1 MDASPDQSSH
11 FLESPDKNEVE
22 KTPGRSR
29 KMLLSLGLVAGAAVL
44 ALATGLLVWHFH
56 LRRDV
61 RVNRVYV
68 GSIGLKDVS
77 FEAAYEDPSSS
88 EFQRM
93 ARVAAKELELL
104 YSRDSVLNRY
114 FRTSRI
120 QAFSEGDHEGVVA
133 YYHSEFELPVFQ
145 QTSLDEAIR
154 TLESSGE
161 KPQEL
166 KGRKGPRN
174 PNSVGV
180 SSVQSG
186 ALDPRLSRTSVSEES
201 STRIRITRDGGQIQS
216 PGFPHTPYPP
226 NLSQQW
232 LLQAD
237 PQHRVKLD
245 FHTLSLEDD
254 CQHDFLKTTTTQQQD
269 VPTPADLVFL
279 CSRRQ
284 CGYPQDSL
292 SFLSSGSVM
301 LLTLVTD
308 QDKNFPGFRALYS
321 QVPAGAR
328 ECGEPL
334 LGEKGSFSS
343 PFFPSNY
350 PPKVSCR
357 WDIQVSKEK
366 FIKLEF
372 QKFSVGSQSETCP
385 HDYLEV
391 EDKRFCGSKLKSE
404 FVIVK
409 SSKATVTFHSDSSYV
424 DQGFLIRYEA
434 FYPSDPCPEQFRCTS
449 NLCINTT
456 LQCDG
461 WNDCGD
467 NSDEVSCVCRESHM
481 KCGNGL
487 CKPRLW
493 TCDGYD
499 DCGDG
504 TDEENCERC
513 KDGGFLCR
521 NGRCISQS
529 LKCNEQND
537 CGDGS
542 DESQCKRSL
551 VLGCSEFTFRCADD
565 TCISKINPE
574 CDDEQDCADGSD
586 EAGCSCGKRPFHTS
600 RVVGGEVAR
609 EGEWPW
615 QVSLHIKGVG
625 HVCGASVLNNRWLLT
640 AAHCVQDNQLK
651 SHSQAHHWEALL
663 GLHAQGQT
671 QEWTVRRGVTRIIAH
686 RDFSSE
692 TYDNDIALMELDAD
706 VPLNQYIWPI
716 CLPSPA
722 HDFPAGQEAW
732 ITGWGAT
739 REGGSRATFL
749 QKAAVRVV
757 NATVCSS
764 LMEDVVTDRMLC
776 AGVLMGGVDACQG
789 DSGGPLTVKSPS
801 GRAFLA
807 GVVSWGEGCGQKNKA
822 GIYTRVTKFRSW
834 IEQNCGL

>member
-1 MDASPDQSSH
+1 MDNYWEQNSPCLDSSNNKQ
-11 FLESPDKNEVE
+11 LE
-22 KTPGRSR
+22 KTPGRTR
-29 KMLLSLGLVAGAAVL
+29 KVLLSLGLLGAAAVL
-44 ALATGLLVWHFH
+44 ALVTGLLVWHFH

-68 GSIGLKDVS
+68 GSIGFRGVS
-77 FEAAYEDPSSS
+77 FKPEYEDPSSS
-88 EFQRM
+88 EFQKM
-93 ARVAAKELELL
+93 ANLAVKELKLL
-104 YSRDSVLNRY
+104 YSRDSVLNQY

-120 QAFSEGDHEGVVA
+120 HAFSDGDNDGIEA
-133 YYHSEFELPVFQ
+133 YYHSEFEIPVFQ
-145 QTSLDEAIR
+145 QTSLDEAFRI
-154 TLESSGE
+154 LESREE
-161 KPQEL
+161 KTEEL
-166 KGRKGPRN
+166 KGRMGFH
-174 PNSVGV
+174 NSNSLSV
-180 SSVQSG
+180 SNVQSG
-186 ALDPRLSRTSVSEES
+186 ALDPRMSRTSVSEKTT
-201 STRIRITRDGGQIQS
+201 TRIRITRDEGRIQS
-216 PGFPHTPYPP
+216 PGFPHTSYPS
-226 NLSQQW
+226 NFSHQW
-232 LLQAD
+232 RLQAD

-245 FHTLSLEDD
+245 FHTLSLEDN
-254 CQHDFLKTTTTQQQD
+254 CQHDFLKIYD
-269 VPTPADLVFL
+269 SLVPIE
-279 CSRRQ
+279 RRALTEQ

-301 LLTLVTD
+301 LLTMVTN
-308 QDKNFPGFRALYS
+308 QEKNFPGFRAFYS
-321 QVPAGAR
+321 QVPVDGR

-334 LGEKGSFSS
+334 SGETGSFSS

-350 PPKVSCR
+350 PPKVSCQ

-372 QKFSVGSQSETCP
+372 QKFAVGNQNENCI

-391 EDKRFCGSKLKSE
+391 EDKRFCGRKLKSE
-404 FVIVK
+404 FIIIK
-409 SSKATVTFHSDSSYV
+409 SNKATVTFHSDSSNV

-434 FYPSDPCPEQFRCTS
+434 FYPSDPCPKQFRCSS

-467 NSDEVSCVCRESHM
+467 NSDEVSCTCRTSHM
-481 KCGNGL
+481 KCRNGL
-487 CKPRLW
+487 CKPQLW
-493 TCDGYD
+493 KCDGYN

-504 TDEENCERC
+504 TDEENCDGC
-513 KDGGFLCR
+513 KDDGFLCR
-521 NGRCISQS
+521 TGRCISQT
-529 LKCNEQND
+529 LKCNGQDD

-551 VLGCSEFTFRCADD
+551 VLGCSEFTFRCADN

-574 CDDEQDCADGSD
+574 CDDENDCEDGSD
-586 EAGCSCGKRPFHTS
+586 EADCSCGRRPFYSS
-600 RVVGGEVAR
+600 RVVGGQVAR

-615 QVSLHIKGVG
+615 QVSLHVKGEG

-640 AAHCVQDNQLK
+640 AAHCVQDGQFNRY
-651 SHSQAHHWEALL
+651 SQAHLWEALL
-663 GLHAQGQT
+663 GLHSQGQT
-671 QEWTVRRGVTRIIAH
+671 QEWTVRRGVRRIIPH
-686 RDFSSE
+686 KDFSST

-706 VPLNQYIWPI
+706 VTLNQYIWPI

-739 REGGSRATFL
+739 HDGGSRTTFL
-749 QKAAVRVV
+749 QKAAVRIV

-776 AGVLMGGVDACQG
+776 AGVLKGGVDACQG
-789 DSGGPLTVKSPS
+789 DSGGPLTVKGSS

-807 GVVSWGEGCGQKNKA
+807 GVVSWGEGCAQKNKA

-834 IEQNCGL
+834 IKQNCGL